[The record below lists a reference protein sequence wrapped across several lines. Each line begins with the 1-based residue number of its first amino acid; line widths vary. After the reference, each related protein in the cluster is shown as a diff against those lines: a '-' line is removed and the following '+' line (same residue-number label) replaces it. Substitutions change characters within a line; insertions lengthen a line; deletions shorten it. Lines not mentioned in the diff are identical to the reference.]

1 MIKGRSDLSNS
12 GDFETIPEGSYVL
25 QIVDVNDTV
34 LTYKGKEKPG
44 FQFKFAILDDY
55 KLPESKEST
64 RGRFLWWPVSNSINK
79 RSNLHKLAANAL
91 RRKLTEAEQDIDSK
105 ECLNPN
111 DLVGLQLVGVVE
123 HNEGKD
129 ERVWANVTSTS
140 MLLKKE
146 HELKPVEYEPE
157 EDTVTETATKSIADV
172 DVSDED
178 LDDELDEVLKNPA
191 LDAVMDDEDDE
202 DEDEDED
209 EDDEDDEDED
219 DEDEDEDDEDELAEL
234 ATAARKAEKRL
245 AAAKATRKKLV
256 KKVKKTKKKSIK

>member
-191 LDAVMDDEDDE
+191 LDAAMGEDDEDDEDDE

-209 EDDEDDEDED
+209 EYEDDEDDEE
-219 DEDEDEDDEDELAEL
+219 ELAEL
-234 ATAARKAEKRL
+234 ATAARKAEERL
-245 AAAKATRKKLV
+245 AAAKATRKKPV
-256 KKVKKTKKKSIK
+256 KKVKKTKKKSRK